1 MSQAK
6 TCPLMVAATI
16 SGVMSTWQP
25 GDRVWIPKE
34 AEHLLS
40 CSRDGCALWTEGR
53 GCGFRSSTKPP
64 VGNRQPIRARG
75 R

>member
-1 MSQAK
+1 MSKAK

-16 SGVMSTWQP
+16 SGIMSTWQP
-25 GDRVWIPKE
+25 NYRVWIPKE

-40 CSRDGCALWTEGR
+40 CSHDGCALWAGEP
-53 GCGFRSSTKPP
+53 GCGLRGDAKRP
-64 VGNRQPIRARG
+64 VGGHQPIRARE